1 MKRTLLACAALGA
14 LCLGGAL
21 PATAMTARQA
31 SLKTAQITLQPQ
43 AFSGVTGTATVTYNA
58 ATKMTTVKVTVHH
71 LEPGSV
77 HPSHVH
83 GGTCRTNGPVLDGLM
98 SVKANAKGT
107 GVATT
112 TFAGAIKTPAYI
124 NVHMGPGLALTQ
136 FTVLTCGNVPK
147 GM

>member
-1 MKRTLLACAALGA
+1 MTRTVLALAALGA
-14 LCLGGAL
+14 LCLGGVV
-21 PATAMTARQA
+21 PATAMTARHA
-31 SLKTAQITLQPQ
+31 PVKTLQITLQPQ

-58 ATKMTTVKVTVHH
+58 ATKRTTVKVTVQH

-83 GGTCRTNGPVLDGLM
+83 GGTCRSNGPVLEGLM
-98 SVKANAKGT
+98 SVKANAQGT

-136 FTVLTCGNVPK
+136 FTVLTCGNVTK